1 MSAPASVPTSEQ
13 PRHPGG
19 RKTKLTP
26 ELHQSIV
33 AYIRAGAFDWVAAQ
47 ACGIASST
55 FYLWLQQGDAGDPQ
69 FVEFSEDVRRAR
81 AESRLAAE
89 VEIRRD
95 DPQFW
100 LRCGPGK
107 NRPSEPGWTERPAT
121 VEMPHV
127 TIIVTDGWRV

>member
-1 MSAPASVPTSEQ
+1 
-13 PRHPGG
+13 
-19 RKTKLTP
+19 
-26 ELHQSIV
+26 
-33 AYIRAGAFDWVAAQ
+33 VAAQ

-107 NRPSEPGWTERPAT
+107 ERPGEPGWTDRPAQT
-121 VEMPHV
+121 EMPHV
-127 TIIVTDGWRV
+127 TIIVTDAWRV